1 MRNAFSDFQNKWH
14 VLKALSTTE
23 AA

>member
-1 MRNAFSDFQNKWH
+1 MRNALSDFQNKWH